1 MKILTCVVNNPVFIE
16 IQYKLLKKYIR
27 GGNFEFIVF
36 NDAKGFPDY
45 TNDGDITIRKQI
57 EDTCKNL
64 GITCINLENNYQQQ
78 HSSNSNFVSTR
89 TAIGMNIMLNYQK
102 ENPDKY
108 LILDSDM
115 FLIDYM
121 DINKYDGYK
130 CAFVLQTR
138 ESNYRYMWHGVVY
151 MDMNLIKDD
160 INDLDWQLQPFTDTG
175 GKTHDWLERQIKNDD
190 IYVPTGE
197 ELRYKKDINYNLKSL
212 YYIKHLWSLSW
223 NEEEIPEN
231 LKEQKELISFM
242 KNDLRNKNNNFYCEI
257 YDNIFLHYRSGCN
270 WVGEGL
276 NFHKTHSLNLK
287 NVLLKD

>member
-1 MKILTCVVNNPVFIE
+1 MKVITCVVNNPIFIE
-16 IQYKLLKKYIR
+16 IQYKLLKKYLR
-27 GGNFEFIVF
+27 GGDFEFIVF
-36 NDAKGFPDY
+36 NDAKEFPDY
-45 TNDGDITIRKQI
+45 TNDGDTTIRKKI
-57 EDTCKNL
+57 EQTCKNL

-78 HSSNSNFVSTR
+78 HSKNSNIASTR
-89 TAIGMNIMLNYQK
+89 TGIGMNIMLNYQK

-121 DINKYDGYK
+121 DVNKYDGYK

-138 ESNYRYMWHGVVY
+138 EYNYRYMWNGLVY

-160 INDLDWQLQPFTDTG
+160 INDLDWGLTHFTDTG
-175 GKTHDWLERQIKNDD
+175 GKTRDWLERQFKNDD

-197 ELRYKKDINYNLKSL
+197 ELRYKKDTNYNLKSL
-212 YYIKHLWSLSW
+212 YYIKHLWSMSW
-223 NEEEIPEN
+223 NESEIPEN

-242 KNDLRNKNNNFYCEI
+242 KNDIRNKNNNFYCEI
-257 YDNIFLHYRSGCN
+257 YDNIFLHYRCGGN

-276 NFHKTHSLNLK
+276 NFHNNHSSNLK
-287 NVLLKD
+287 KVLLKD